1 MARRLPPSSTTG
13 RVCVRANG
21 RTTRPQRRRA
31 RTEGWCAPL
40 LRRSAP
46 PNADLTSTRLRSTAP
61 RSSTTSGPTSRRSR
75 AYARDSNRR
84 REEDPSRGHAQDRP
98 PPPVLAR
105 RVVASSRRS
114 ETETTPGRPSQRSAR
129 GERARPECAC
139 SPAGTKKGTPSSRR
153 SAPRTACRSC
163 SRACPRDSA
172 RLSRRDGRPCG
183 GYASYRGTDRSAPV
197 ILTRHRHRSLMIII
211 SLSLSLSPPGK
222 ALGAV
227 VGATVTRSR

>member
-13 RVCVRANG
+13 RVCVRANE

-75 AYARDSNRR
+75 AYVRDSNRR
-84 REEDPSRGHAQDRP
+84 REDPSRSHAQDRP

-105 RVVASSRRS
+105 RVVASRRS
-114 ETETTPGRPSQRSAR
+114 KTETPGRPRRNAPRAASAR
-129 GERARPECAC
+129 ALSASSLRQVPKRAPRAQGALRRARRAVRA
-139 SPAGTKKGTPSSRR
+139 AG
-153 SAPRTACRSC
+153 
-163 SRACPRDSA
+163 RARATPRDSLA
-172 RLSRRDGRPCG
+172 
-183 GYASYRGTDRSAPV
+183 
-197 ILTRHRHRSLMIII
+197 
-211 SLSLSLSPPGK
+211 
-222 ALGAV
+222 
-227 VGATVTRSR
+227 ATVGRAAVTRRTVAQTVPPQSF